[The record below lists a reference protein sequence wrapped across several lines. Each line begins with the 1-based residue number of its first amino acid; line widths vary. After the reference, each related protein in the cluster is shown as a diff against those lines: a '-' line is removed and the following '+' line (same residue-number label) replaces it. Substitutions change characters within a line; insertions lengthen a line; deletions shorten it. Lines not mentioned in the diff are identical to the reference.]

1 MDKLKQQAIDVVRY
15 SASIGMALNNT
26 TNQEFN
32 GRIIELESKKLVNFS
47 LCDYLGLST
56 DIRLRS
62 AAADA
67 SMKYGV
73 YTAVSRTY
81 VKLGIYKEAE
91 EIISSIFGQ
100 PCLILPRT
108 TLAHICALPVIVEK
122 EDVII
127 LDQQVHTSVHLGAQ
141 LAAAQGCKME
151 ILRHSRMDLLEER
164 LKELSA
170 TYSKIWYLADGIYS
184 MFGDTI
190 PVAEVMDLLDRYPK
204 FHLYVDDAHGMSWT
218 GENGKGFFLSKTKF
232 HPKLVLLSSL
242 GKGFGGG
249 GGVIICPDEK
259 MKEQIEIL
267 GAPLMFTSPVA
278 PPTLGAI
285 IESAKIHL
293 SNEIKERQAQ
303 LKQHVAYVRKKAFE
317 LGLPIIGN
325 QPTPITF
332 IASGKPDMTSNICR
346 TMINHGVFITGG
358 VFPSVPYNN
367 SGVRIV
373 TTLHQSFED
382 IDNMLEAL
390 RNVYD
395 EVFKEMNVKLEDVL
409 KFYKHVDFFDGTYK
423 EL

>member
-1 MDKLKQQAIDVVRY
+1 MDKQKQLALDVVRH
-15 SASIGMALNNT
+15 SKSIGMALNNT
-26 TNQEFN
+26 TTKEFN
-32 GRIIELESKKLVNFS
+32 GRIVDLESKNLINFS

-56 DIRLRS
+56 DLRLRK

-127 LDQQVHTSVHLGAQ
+127 LDQQVHTSVQLGAQ

-164 LKELSA
+164 LKELS
-170 TYSKIWYLADGIYS
+170 TNHSKIWYLADGIYS

-204 FHLYVDDAHGMSWT
+204 FHLYVDDAHGMSWM
-218 GENGKGFFLSKTKF
+218 GENGKGFFLTKTKF
-232 HPKLVLLSSL
+232 HPRLVLCTSL
-242 GKGFGGG
+242 GKGFGAGG
-249 GGVIICPDEK
+249 GAIVCPDEK
-259 MKEQIEIL
+259 LKEQIEIL

-293 SNEIKERQAQ
+293 GNEIKDRQNQLRLRIERVIKQAYK
-303 LKQHVAYVRKKAFE
+303 LN
-317 LGLPIIGN
+317 LPIIGN

-332 IASGKPDMTSNICR
+332 IASGKPDMTSCICR
-346 TMINHGVFITGG
+346 TMLDRGFFITGG
-358 VFPSVPYNN
+358 VYPSVPYNN
-367 SGVRIV
+367 SGVRII
-373 TTLHQSFED
+373 TTLHQSLED
-382 IDNMLEAL
+382 IDNMLEIL

-395 EVFKEMNVKLEDVL
+395 EILKNMDVKMEDML
-409 KFYKHVDFFDGTYK
+409 KFYRHVDFFDGTYK

>member
-1 MDKLKQQAIDVVRY
+1 MDKLKLQALEVVNY
-15 SASIGMALNNT
+15 SNSIGISRNNT
-26 TNQEFN
+26 TMQEFD
-32 GRIIELESKKLVNFS
+32 GRIMEFESGKYVNFA

-56 DIRLRS
+56 DVRLRK

-127 LDQQVHTSVHLGAQ
+127 LDQQVHTSVQLGAQ

-204 FHLYVDDAHGMSWT
+204 FHLYVDDAHGMSWM
-218 GENGKGFFLSKTKF
+218 GENGKGFFLTKTKF
-232 HPKLVLLSSL
+232 HPRLVLCTSL
-242 GKGFGGG
+242 GKGFGSGG
-249 GGVIICPDEK
+249 GAIVCPDEQF
-259 MKEQIEIL
+259 KEKLEIL

-293 SNEIKERQAQ
+293 SPEIDEKQEL
-303 LKQHVAYVRKKAFE
+303 LKGLVFRIRNKAYE
-317 LGLPIIGN
+317 LGLPVVGN
-325 QPTPITF
+325 QATPILF
-332 IASGKPDMTSNICR
+332 IASGKPNMTCDIGRS
-346 TMINHGVFITGG
+346 MMDKGFFLTGG
-358 VFPSVPYNN
+358 VFPSVPFNN
-367 SGVRIV
+367 SGVRFV
-373 TTLHQSFED
+373 MTLHQTEKD
-382 IDNMLEAL
+382 IDNLLESFTIEYNNAL
-390 RNVYD
+390 KKN
-395 EVFKEMNVKLEDVL
+395 NLKLEDLL

>member
-1 MDKLKQQAIDVVRY
+1 MENIKQKALETVRY
-15 SASIGMALNNT
+15 GKLHGVAMKNT
-26 TNQEFN
+26 TNQEFD
-32 GRIIELESKKLVNFS
+32 GRMMEFDTGKYVNFA

-56 DIRLRS
+56 DVRLRK
-62 AAADA
+62 AAAEA

-73 YTAVSRTY
+73 YTAVSRSF

-91 EIISSIFGQ
+91 DIITSIFNQ
-100 PCLILPRT
+100 PCLVVPRT
-108 TLAHICALPVIVEK
+108 TLGHIAALPAIIDK
-122 EDVII
+122 DDLII
-127 LDQQVHTSVHLGAQ
+127 LDQQVHTSVQLGAQ
-141 LAAAQGCKME
+141 IAVAQGSKME

-204 FHLYVDDAHGMSWT
+204 FHLYVDDAHGMSWM
-218 GENGKGFFLSKTKF
+218 GENGKGFFLTKTKF

-242 GKGFGGG
+242 GKGFGSG

-293 SNEIKERQAQ
+293 SDEIKERQAQ
-303 LKQHVAYVRKKAFE
+303 LKKRIVYVRKKAFE
-317 LGLPIIGN
+317 LGLPIVGS

-332 IASGKPDMTSNICR
+332 IATGKPDMTSDV
-346 TMINHGVFITGG
+346 GVYLMKRGFYLTGG
-358 VFPSVPYNN
+358 EYPAVPFNN
-367 SGVRIV
+367 SGARIV
-373 TTLHQSFED
+373 TTLHQNFDD
-382 IDNMLEAL
+382 IDKMLEAL
-390 RNVYD
+390 KYACDSVLKDRG
-395 EVFKEMNVKLEDVL
+395 MKLEDVL
-409 KFYKHVDFFDGTYK
+409 KFYKHFDFFNGTTK